1 MEWDLY
7 QFKKVFDSALLCQ
20 PSSSLIICSA
30 GLLLWAMRPTRR
42 TGVSLILLGMFWF
55 LVASLPITGYLL
67 VHSLEH
73 QARAEVHNRDI
84 RELGVNYV
92 VVLGNVVGAVKVRNE
107 IPNAKLLISAGE
119 CGKDMAETARKL
131 GVPAKDIILESESRD
146 TSEQAAR
153 LKPFLGTEP
162 FVLCTWALHS
172 PRAVL
177 AFKLRGLNP
186 IPVPS
191 GFVQSPGSTIRAFQ
205 PSRDA
210 WGLVRMGLHEY
221 AGMLWLL
228 IGQIKGDFRACGME
242 LSADFS

>member
-20 PSSSLIICSA
+20 PNSSLIICSV
-30 GLLLWAMRPTRR
+30 GLLFSAMRLTRR
-42 TGVSLILLGMFWF
+42 TGFSLILLAMIWLLLSSF
-55 LVASLPITGYLL
+55 PITGYLL
-67 VHSLEH
+67 IRSLER
-73 QARAEVHNRDI
+73 QARAEVHKTDL
-84 RELGVNYV
+84 RELRVTYV
-92 VVLGNVVGAVKVRNE
+92 VVLGDVAESVKVRNE

-119 CGKDMAETARKL
+119 CGESMAETARKL
-131 GVPAKDIILESESRD
+131 GVPAKDILLESESRD

-153 LKPFLGTEP
+153 LKPFLGSEP

-177 AFKLRGLNP
+177 AFKLEGLNP

-191 GFVQSPGSTIRAFQ
+191 GFMQGPAPVMRAFR

-210 WGLVRMGLHEY
+210 WKQVRMGLHEY

-228 IGQIKGDFRACGME
+228 ISHIKGDYRAWGTE
-242 LSADFS
+242 FSAHFS